1 MTCDVSCPA
10 PSTVES
16 DAVATATQPALDSH
30 IHLRMLTADFR
41 ALTSDALAP
50 EETPDAPVLPPSVST
65 TTLVHAVSQWENV
78 RLAPKARE
86 AVMFLLGEQE
96 IGAVR
101 PGGSVTVPL
110 PTPICQT
117 LMASS
122 SDASRRFQMSN
133 LTLTIEMRTS
143 ADVRCAAFLL
153 HLSHLYRAI
162 IASRSLRTLAALQA
176 ELSQLHLPAPLLA
189 HYDHAMEHKAAA
201 FV

>member
-1 MTCDVSCPA
+1 M
-10 PSTVES
+10 ES
-16 DAVATATQPALDSH
+16 SAVATAPQSTVDSH
-30 IHLRMLTADFR
+30 LDVRTLTAEFR

-50 EETPDAPVLPPSVST
+50 DEAPDAAVLPPSVST

-78 RLAPKARE
+78 RLAPKARQ

-117 LMASS
+117 LMNGG

-133 LTLTIEMRTS
+133 LNLQIEMRTS

-162 IASRSLRTLAALQA
+162 IASRSLCTLAALQA

-201 FV
+201 FT